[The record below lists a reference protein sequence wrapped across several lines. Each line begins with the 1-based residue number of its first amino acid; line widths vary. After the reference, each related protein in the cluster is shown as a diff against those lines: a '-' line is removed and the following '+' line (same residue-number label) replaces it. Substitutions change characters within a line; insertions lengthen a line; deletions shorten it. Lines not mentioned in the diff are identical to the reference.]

1 MNMNKRQ
8 QLLGIIAIAVV
19 AIWAGDKLIF
29 TPLTQLWKQRRT
41 QIADLRKSVTQGS
54 LLLDRKNSIR
64 ARWDIMRTNT
74 LPTENSRAEAQVLKA
89 FDLWSQDSRISVTSI
104 KPQWKH
110 NADDYVTLECRLD
123 AFGSLPNIT
132 RFLYDVEKDAMALK
146 VDSVEIT
153 TRDNDGQQ
161 LSLALQVSGLVLTTP

>member
-8 QLLGIIAIAVV
+8 QLLAIIAIAVV

-41 QIADLRKSVTQGS
+41 QITDLRKSVAQGS
-54 LLLDRKNSIR
+54 LLLDRKRSIR

-74 LPTENSRAEAQVLKA
+74 LPTENSRAEDQVLKS
-89 FDLWSQDSRISVTSI
+89 FDRWSQDSRISVTSI

-110 NADDYVTLECRLD
+110 NADDYVTLECRVD

>member
-8 QLLGIIAIAVV
+8 QLLAIVAIAVV
-19 AIWAGDKLIF
+19 AIWAGDRLIF
-29 TPLTQLWKQRRT
+29 TPLTQLWKTRRT

-54 LLLDRKNSIR
+54 LLLDRKRSIR

-74 LPTENSRAEAQVLKA
+74 LPTENSVAEDQVLKA
-89 FDLWSQDSRISVTSI
+89 FDRWSQDSRISVTSI

-110 NADDYVTLECRLD
+110 NADDFATLECRVD

-132 RFLYDVEKDAMALK
+132 RFLYDVEKDPMALK
-146 VDSVEIT
+146 VDSLEIT

-161 LSLALQVSGLVLTTP
+161 LSLALQVSGLVLTTR